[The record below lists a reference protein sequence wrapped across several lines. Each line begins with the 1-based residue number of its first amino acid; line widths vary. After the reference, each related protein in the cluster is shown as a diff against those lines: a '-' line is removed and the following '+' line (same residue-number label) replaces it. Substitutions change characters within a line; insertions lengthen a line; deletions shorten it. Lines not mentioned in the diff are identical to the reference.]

1 MRSLVWAALAAAACT
16 PSDRPRAGGPAGPA
30 QKYAGTWEGRAAE
43 RRARL
48 ALTALLAVYGAFLI
62 LNPGHYGWLDSLD
75 LAIHEFGHPLFG
87 IFGEFVGFL
96 GGTLMQLLMP
106 AIFVAYFWRR
116 GDRHA
121 AMVALWW
128 VAQNLWNVS
137 VYVQDARAEEL
148 PLVGGGEHDWNYL
161 LGRLGLLQQDRV
173 IGGAVRLVGMRMVPL
188 FC

>member
-1 MRSLVWAALAAAACT
+1 MTA
-16 PSDRPRAGGPAGPA
+16 P
-30 QKYAGTWEGRAAE
+30 E

-48 ALTALLAVYGAFLI
+48 ALTTLLALYGGFLV
-62 LNPGHYGWLDSLD
+62 LHPDHYGWLDGLD
-75 LAIHEFGHPLFG
+75 LAIHEFGHPAFG
-87 IFGEFVGFL
+87 VFGEFVGFL

-128 VAQNLWNVS
+128 VAQSLWNVA

-161 LGRLGLLQQDRV
+161 LGRLGLLQQDRL
-173 IGGAVRLVGMRMVPL
+173 IGGGVRLVGILLCAWSCIMGWTYASGSAEPS
-188 FC
+188 

>member
-1 MRSLVWAALAAAACT
+1 MS
-16 PSDRPRAGGPAGPA
+16 AG
-30 QKYAGTWEGRAAE
+30 E

-48 ALTALLAVYGAFLI
+48 ALTAALGLYGGFLV
-62 LNPGHYGWLDSLD
+62 LHPGTYGWLDSLD

-87 IFGEFVGFL
+87 IFGEFIGFL

-106 AIFVAYFWRR
+106 AAFVAYFWRR

-121 AMVALWW
+121 ATVALWW
-128 VAQNLWNVS
+128 VAQNLWNIA

-161 LGRLGLLQQDRV
+161 LGRLGLLNQDRLIGGGVRVLGVLVYIWSCV
-173 IGGAVRLVGMRMVPL
+173 IGWTYAWSTKE
-188 FC
+188 

>member
-1 MRSLVWAALAAAACT
+1 M
-16 PSDRPRAGGPAGPA
+16 
-30 QKYAGTWEGRAAE
+30 
-43 RRARL
+43 
-48 ALTALLAVYGAFLI
+48 I
-62 LNPGHYGWLDSLD
+62 LHPGHYGWLDSLD

-87 IFGEFVGFL
+87 VFGEFIGFL

-137 VYVQDARAEEL
+137 V
-148 PLVGGGEHDWNYL
+148 L
-161 LGRLGLLQQDRV
+161 LRTLGLLKQDQL
-173 IGGAVRLVGMRMVPL
+173 IGGGVRVAGVLVYAWSCLRGWTYAGERAEPT
-188 FC
+188 

>member
-1 MRSLVWAALAAAACT
+1 VS
-16 PSDRPRAGGPAGPA
+16 
-30 QKYAGTWEGRAAE
+30 AAE
-43 RRARL
+43 RRARR
-48 ALTALLAVYGAFLI
+48 ALTAVVAVYGGFLL

-87 IFGEFVGFL
+87 LFGEFIGSL

-106 AIFVAYFWRR
+106 AAFVAYFWRR

-128 VAQNLWNVS
+128 IAQNLWNIS

-161 LGRLGLLQQDRV
+161 LGTLGLLQQDRL
-173 IGGAVRLVGMRMVPL
+173 IGDGVHLVGILVYAWSCLMGWTYVSATQES
-188 FC
+188 

>member
-1 MRSLVWAALAAAACT
+1 MTA
-16 PSDRPRAGGPAGPA
+16 P
-30 QKYAGTWEGRAAE
+30 E

-48 ALTALLAVYGAFLI
+48 ALTTLLALYGGFLV
-62 LNPGHYGWLDSLD
+62 LHPDHYGWLDGLD
-75 LAIHEFGHPLFG
+75 LAIHEFGHPAFG
-87 IFGEFVGFL
+87 VFGEFVGFL

-128 VAQNLWNVS
+128 VAQSLWNVA

-148 PLVGGGEHDWNYL
+148 PLLGGGEHDWNYL
-161 LGRLGLLQQDRV
+161 LGRLGLLQQDRL
-173 IGGAVRLVGMRMVPL
+173 IGGGVRLVGILLCAWSCIMGWTYASGSAEPS
-188 FC
+188 

>member
-1 MRSLVWAALAAAACT
+1 VS
-16 PSDRPRAGGPAGPA
+16 
-30 QKYAGTWEGRAAE
+30 AAE
-43 RRARL
+43 RRARR
-48 ALTALLAVYGAFLI
+48 ALTAVLAVYGGFLL

-87 IFGEFVGFL
+87 LFGEFIGSL

-106 AIFVAYFWRR
+106 AALVAYFWRR

-121 AMVALWW
+121 ATVALWW
-128 VAQNLWNVS
+128 IAQNLWNIS

-161 LGRLGLLQQDRV
+161 LGTLGLLQQDRL
-173 IGGAVRLVGMRMVPL
+173 IGDGVRLVGMLVYAWSCLMGWTYVSATKES
-188 FC
+188 

>member
-1 MRSLVWAALAAAACT
+1 MS
-16 PSDRPRAGGPAGPA
+16 
-30 QKYAGTWEGRAAE
+30 AAE

-48 ALTALLAVYGAFLI
+48 ALTALLALYGGFLV
-62 LNPGHYGWLDSLD
+62 LHPGHYGWLDSLD
-75 LAIHEFGHPLFG
+75 LAIHEFGHPVFG

-96 GGTLMQLLMP
+96 GGTLMQLVMP

-128 VAQNLWNVS
+128 VAQNLLNVA

-161 LGRLGLLQQDRV
+161 LGRLGLLRQDQL
-173 IGGAVRLVGMRMVPL
+173 IGGGVRMVGILLYAWSCIMGWTYASGSAEPS
-188 FC
+188 